1 VSSAE
6 PRRAIAFGAGGVL
19 GFAWI
24 LGALKAVA
32 EHAEFDPRESEVVIG
47 TSAGSVAAALV
58 GCGLD
63 TDVIV
68 RHHQGIPAP
77 TDPVIDYDYV
87 SATGGVLPPRP
98 GWRPASPRL
107 LLDLARRQGGHRIS
121 PMVALAGL
129 LPAGRGTLAPVR
141 HLVATVAEEAGFADA
156 WPTRP
161 RPWIV
166 TADYRSGRRV
176 VFGRDDFVQR
186 PGEAPRHIRRARLAD
201 AVTASCSIPGWY
213 PPTYIDGVP
222 YIDGGTASN
231 VSVDLLVGT
240 AVEEVYVIA
249 PMASVN
255 PTPGRSMIERAERM
269 VRRGVTR
276 GMLADVA
283 RLRAAGARVY
293 VLTPEGRDLEL
304 MGLNVM
310 NPQNRT
316 QLLESAHETVTAQ
329 LSRQLAGRRAALR
342 RSGARSD
349 QALRRGKRAAGGHL
363 ADGEGAGG
371 TEPAGES
378 TA

>member
-1 VSSAE
+1 MSAE
-6 PRRAIAFGAGGVL
+6 PRRAVVFGAGGVL

-24 LGALKAVA
+24 LGALQALEQGA
-32 EHAEFDPRESEVVIG
+32 GFAARDCDVVVG

-58 GCGLD
+58 GCGLE

-68 RHHQGIPAP
+68 RHHQGIPVP

-87 SATGGVLPPRP
+87 GATGGVLPPRP

-107 LLDLARRQGGHRIS
+107 LLDLARRRGGHRIS
-121 PMVALAGL
+121 PMVALSGL

-141 HLVATVAEEAGFADA
+141 NLVSTVAEEAGFAHT
-156 WPTRP
+156 WPSRP

-166 TADYRSGRRV
+166 TADFHTGRRV

-231 VSVDLLVGT
+231 VSADVLVGT
-240 AVEEVYVIA
+240 SVDEVYIIA

-255 PTPGRSMIERAERM
+255 SSPGRTFIERAERTI
-269 VRRGVTR
+269 RRGVTR
-276 GMLADVA
+276 GLLADVA
-283 RLRAAGARVY
+283 KLRACGAKVY
-293 VLTPEGRDLEL
+293 VLTPEGHDLEL
-304 MGLNVM
+304 MGVNVM
-310 NPQNRT
+310 NPENRN
-316 QLLESAHETVTAQ
+316 QLLESARDTVAAQ
-329 LSRQLAGRRAALR
+329 LRRQLAGRRAASR
-342 RSGARSD
+342 R
-349 QALRRGKRAAGGHL
+349 AGG
-363 ADGEGAGG
+363 AA
-371 TEPAGES
+371 ES